1 MLNTDHNIPAIK
13 KIQITTGWVGGK
25 AFIRTCAHQ
34 AFWVKFCAHTQK
46 NKLAS

>member
-1 MLNTDHNIPAIK
+1 MLNTDHNIPAKK

-34 AFWVKFCAHTQK
+34 AFWVKFLAHTQK